1 MSDVINF
8 PGTETFNDIDPKE
21 MVKNAMEE
29 FDFDS
34 VLLIGRQNANVGGAG
49 ITVCTSSGDT
59 AEIIFH
65 LELAKKAILDAT
77 EC

>member
-1 MSDVINF
+1 MSDVIKF
-8 PGTETFNDIDPKE
+8 PGTETLNDIDPDE

-29 FDFDS
+29 FKFES
-34 VLLIGRQNANVGGAG
+34 VIMIGRQTANPGAAG

-59 AEIIFH
+59 AELIFQ
-65 LELAKKAILDAT
+65 LELAKKAILDAS

>member
-8 PGTETFNDIDPKE
+8 PGTQTFNDIDPKE

-34 VLLIGRQNANVGGAG
+34 VLLIGRQRSSIDGTG
-49 ITVCTSSGDT
+49 ITLCTSSGDT